1 MYHTIDTLKYFFIK
15 KIIFI
20 VHVNILK
27 NNIHKFLEQLGY

>member
-1 MYHTIDTLKYFFIK
+1 MYHAIDTLKYFFIQ

-20 VHVNILK
+20 VHVNVLK